1 MDKVFHMSEERKKIC
16 FTLII
21 LDLGAPLAYHLIL
34 EAGIFTVV
42 YIIFHAVGKIGGA
55 AIGAWASHATPV
67 VRKYLGMTLLP
78 HSGVFS
84 AYRNCSLRI
93 DRRISTIW
101 RYCARNDCS
110 SSYQRD
116 HRSVYGQARI
126 QNRRRS
132 RKSPGSG
139 IVLVESFIKSGICG

>member
-21 LDLGAPLAYHLIL
+21 LELGAPLAYHLLL
-34 EAGIFTVV
+34 EAGIFTAV
-42 YIIFHAVGKIGGA
+42 YIVFHAVGKIGGV

-67 VRKYLGMTLLP
+67 VRKYLGMTLLTY
-78 HSGVFS
+78 SGVFS
-84 AYRNCSLRI
+84 AYRNCRLRI

-126 QNRRRS
+126 QNGRRS
-132 RKSPGSG
+132 RKSPGSR
-139 IVLVESFIKSGICG
+139 IVLAKSFIKSSIYG